1 MIPCASSN
9 SAGINYIG
17 VTYAESSDADTNSV
31 AIYDELNLIASSYSN
46 TLEFH
51 DMNTLELLNSSH
63 FEREIYDIQFSP
75 DGVYLAISLQAQQST
90 HDSIQIMNL
99 ENGDIKS
106 QMGKGNDRLSNIDW
120 SPNSENIVAPNMY
133 NGANIYN
140 KENMSVTYQLTG
152 QHVSDI
158 TCVKYSKSGNY
169 IVTGDELGKINI
181 WNSYG
186 EFQEVSFDVG
196 EEVTGCDF
204 SQLDA
209 KLAIITLSGNL
220 YTYSLSGSEL
230 QSLNLG
236 DSHDMRW
243 SVNSDRIFILESDN
257 SPELIVL
264 DGSTFQKI
272 SSTYLMHKSL
282 DFDIIEDQGVITKL
296 FVATD
301 SNHIAAYGV
310 PTLPE
315 GFGSVGSD
323 LDGDNIPDI
332 LDDDDDG
339 DSYLDEWDFNCL
351 NETVCS
357 RYPDTTTLRSYQMEI
372 VSDTLVV
379 NDIYTMN
386 TIDTITFR
394 NLSRRSI
401 ISDQIINYEETN
413 LIERAIC
420 HNMDKNDYINKLRSS
435 IELSIGQIS
444 NGTIE
449 CQIIQGLSFTKWD
462 DKENI
467 KFAFKTSFD
476 IIPNASF
483 PLTIELVEQISV
495 TGSSITHI
503 VENHPI
509 YILQINQ
516 DSSTES
522 YIWYNYGE
530 NPILNYSI
538 AEKSP
543 TQIESII
550 EKILHPNFFAFVF
563 ACSLSIWYLI
573 RRYNLNSTILDE
585 MEFDDNKDDEIY
597 EDTQHSQEIEELD
610 TITDEV
616 TISKPEPIMNYEDD
630 LEYVESNYMVIQEE
644 KNPNKRTAFTLDDDS
659 KVNEDNTI
667 KRRSGKVQ
675 RNKQGPVMSTKRK
688 RLDGKL
694 DIPGQKIVTKKRAV
708 KPKQRKVRRVKSED
722 DEW

>member
-1 MIPCASSN
+1 
-9 SAGINYIG
+9 
-17 VTYAESSDADTNSV
+17 
-31 AIYDELNLIASSYSN
+31 
-46 TLEFH
+46 
-51 DMNTLELLNSSH
+51 
-63 FEREIYDIQFSP
+63 
-75 DGVYLAISLQAQQST
+75 
-90 HDSIQIMNL
+90 
-99 ENGDIKS
+99 
-106 QMGKGNDRLSNIDW
+106 
-120 SPNSENIVAPNMY
+120 
-133 NGANIYN
+133 
-140 KENMSVTYQLTG
+140 
-152 QHVSDI
+152 
-158 TCVKYSKSGNY
+158 
-169 IVTGDELGKINI
+169 
-181 WNSYG
+181 
-186 EFQEVSFDVG
+186 
-196 EEVTGCDF
+196 
-204 SQLDA
+204 
-209 KLAIITLSGNL
+209 
-220 YTYSLSGSEL
+220 
-230 QSLNLG
+230 
-236 DSHDMRW
+236 
-243 SVNSDRIFILESDN
+243 
-257 SPELIVL
+257 
-264 DGSTFQKI
+264 
-272 SSTYLMHKSL
+272 
-282 DFDIIEDQGVITKL
+282 
-296 FVATD
+296 
-301 SNHIAAYGV
+301 
-310 PTLPE
+310 
-315 GFGSVGSD
+315 
-323 LDGDNIPDI
+323 
-332 LDDDDDG
+332 
-339 DSYLDEWDFNCL
+339 
-351 NETVCS
+351 
-357 RYPDTTTLRSYQMEI
+357 
-372 VSDTLVV
+372 
-379 NDIYTMN
+379 
-386 TIDTITFR
+386 
-394 NLSRRSI
+394 
-401 ISDQIINYEETN
+401 
-413 LIERAIC
+413 
-420 HNMDKNDYINKLRSS
+420 MDKNDYINKLRSS

-538 AEKSP
+538 TEKSP
-543 TQIESII
+543 TQIDSIL

-563 ACSLSIWYLI
+563 ACSLPIWYLI

-659 KVNEDNTI
+659 KANEDTSI

-694 DIPGQKIVTKKRAV
+694 DIPGQKIVSKKRAV